1 MLLVIDVGNTDTVF
15 GLYDLD
21 VTDPDGPG
29 DGLVNH
35 WRIASEAKRTADE
48 QAVVIQG
55 FLGLAGY
62 TWAHDVEGVA
72 ICSGVPRVTANLR
85 NMCER
90 YLDESPVV
98 LEPGVKTGV
107 SILYNDPKEV
117 GPDRIAN
124 AVASYDL
131 YGGPTINVD
140 FGTAT
145 TCDAVSDK
153 GEYLGGAIAP
163 GIEISLDA
171 LFGRAAALRQVALD
185 PPKHVL
191 GKSTM
196 ESIQSGTGFGYAAMV
211 DGLCGRIED
220 DLGECT
226 IVATGGLAHL
236 IAPLST
242 YIQHVEPWLTL
253 HGLRLVYEKNC
264 DRA

>member
-15 GLYDLD
+15 GLYDPD
-21 VTDPDGPG
+21 VAEIRNAG
-29 DGLVNH
+29 DGLSGH
-35 WRIASEAKRTADE
+35 WRISTHAERTADE
-48 QAVVIQG
+48 QAVMLEG

-62 TWAHDVEGVA
+62 SWNHDVDGVA

-85 NMCER
+85 NMCDR
-90 YLDESPVV
+90 YLAGEPVV
-98 LEPGVKTGV
+98 LEPGVKTGI

-124 AVASYDL
+124 AVAAYDL
-131 YGGPTINVD
+131 FQGPTIMVD

-145 TCDAVSDK
+145 TCDVVSGS

-171 LFGRAAALRQVALD
+171 LFGRAAAVRQVALD
-185 PPKHVL
+185 RPTHVL

-211 DGLCGRIED
+211 DGLCARIEAE
-220 DLGECT
+220 LGECT
-226 IVATGGLAHL
+226 VVATGGLAHL
-236 IAPLST
+236 ISPISER
-242 YIQHVEPWLTL
+242 IEHIEPWLTL
-253 HGLRLVYEKNC
+253 HGLRLIHEKNA
-264 DRA
+264 R